1 MMFMKSIMVIIVLV
15 SNQINPDAFD
25 PNWNQTEG
33 QKENDTSNLNF
44 NKSVKYLSEDYN
56 EYQPPNQINSEAFDP
71 NWGQIDNQK
80 ENDASNLNV
89 NKPIQDSSV
98 DYIKYQPSR
107 FIGFIN
113 WIFVFI
119 IKLVMN
125 PYSALIAI
133 GFNMWITKKQI
144 ENSMKK
150 KTHKSQKLGPV
161 ENSSSSSVTLLYHI
175 RREIRQEMF
184 TFHHSDILNNAFIET
199 QSSPGC
205 T

>member
-1 MMFMKSIMVIIVLV
+1 MMFMKLIMVIIVLL

-56 EYQPPNQINSEAFDP
+56 EHQPPNQINSEAFDP

-98 DYIKYQPSR
+98 D
-107 FIGFIN
+107 

-184 TFHHSDILNNAFIET
+184 TFHQSDIFNEAFLVM
-199 QSSPGC
+199 
-205 T
+205 

>member
-1 MMFMKSIMVIIVLV
+1 MMFMKLIMVIIVLL

-33 QKENDTSNLNF
+33 QKENDTPNLNF

-98 DYIKYQPSR
+98 D
-107 FIGFIN
+107 

-184 TFHHSDILNNAFIET
+184 TFHHSDIFNNTFIET

>member
-1 MMFMKSIMVIIVLV
+1 MMFMKLIMVIIVLL

-98 DYIKYQPSR
+98 D
-107 FIGFIN
+107 

-184 TFHHSDILNNAFIET
+184 TFHHSDIFNNTFIET